1 MFGVI
6 GFVARRRLKAC
17 KQRLENL
24 FFGWIRFAS
33 GNPADGDVS
42 AGDAIQ
48 RAFRIARQ
56 VTCDEKKHAKH
67 YRDYAHCPDSHSDYK
82 RSGKRQV
89 PARFWLAEPRR
100 ILSFEPME
108 FSPQQDA
115 ALKAVSRWLRDGRP
129 QVFRLFGYAG
139 TGKTTLARHFAE
151 HVDGSVQFAA
161 FTGKAAQV
169 LRSKGAVNARTIHS
183 LIYRPRGEE
192 AVSDESTGRTTMSP
206 TFSLNRQS
214 PVAKAALIVI
224 DECSMVDEALGR
236 DLMSFGTPILVLG
249 DPGQLPPISGGGFF
263 TDHEPDIL
271 LTEIHRQ
278 ARDNPIIRL
287 ALDVREGREFMQGNY
302 GTAQVIGKA
311 DVTQD
316 LVLAADQ
323 VLVGANR
330 TRRLYNRRIRAL
342 KGYEGETPVV
352 GDKLVCLRNDP
363 AKGLLNGSLWKV
375 MTSSRETVK
384 PGINL
389 LVSPEEDDPDR
400 GVSKIKLL
408 KAAFEEPESDIPWS
422 TKKRYDDFDFGYA
435 LTVHK
440 AQGSQ
445 WDNVVLFDE
454 SYAFKDTRQR
464 WLYTAITRAAERLT
478 VVR

>member
-1 MFGVI
+1 
-6 GFVARRRLKAC
+6 
-17 KQRLENL
+17 
-24 FFGWIRFAS
+24 
-33 GNPADGDVS
+33 
-42 AGDAIQ
+42 
-48 RAFRIARQ
+48 
-56 VTCDEKKHAKH
+56 
-67 YRDYAHCPDSHSDYK
+67 
-82 RSGKRQV
+82 
-89 PARFWLAEPRR
+89 
-100 ILSFEPME
+100 ME
-108 FSPQQDA
+108 FSPQQDE
-115 ALKAVSRWLRDGRP
+115 ALKAVSRWLKDG
-129 QVFRLFGYAG
+129 QSQLFRLFGYAG
-139 TGKTTLARHFAE
+139 TGKTTLARYFAE
-151 HVDGSVQFAA
+151 HVDGGVQFAA

-192 AVSDESTGRTTMSP
+192 QVEDEATGKTSMSP

-214 PVAKAALIVI
+214 PVSRAKLVVI
-224 DECSMVDEALGR
+224 DECSMVDEELGR

-263 TDHEPDIL
+263 TEHEPDYL

-287 ALDVREGREFMQGNY
+287 ALDVREGREFMYGDY
-302 GTAQVIGKA
+302 GTAKVISKA
-311 DVTQD
+311 DVNSD
-316 LVLAADQ
+316 LVLSADQ
-323 VLVGANR
+323 VLVGINR
-330 TRRLYNRRIRAL
+330 TRRRYNQRLREL
-342 KGYEGETPVV
+342 KGFEGLLPQA

-363 AKGLLNGSLWKV
+363 NKGLLNGSLWKV
-375 MTSSRETVK
+375 MTASRETVK

-400 GVSKIKLL
+400 GVAKIKLL
-408 KAAFEEPESDIPWS
+408 KGAFEDPESEIPWQ

-445 WDNVVLFDE
+445 WDDVVLFDE
-454 SYAFKDTRQR
+454 SFAFRDTRQR

>member
-1 MFGVI
+1 M
-6 GFVARRRLKAC
+6 
-17 KQRLENL
+17 Q
-24 FFGWIRFAS
+24 
-33 GNPADGDVS
+33 
-42 AGDAIQ
+42 
-48 RAFRIARQ
+48 
-56 VTCDEKKHAKH
+56 
-67 YRDYAHCPDSHSDYK
+67 
-82 RSGKRQV
+82 
-89 PARFWLAEPRR
+89 
-100 ILSFEPME
+100 
-108 FSPQQDA
+108 FSPQQDE
-115 ALKAVSRWLRDGRP
+115 ALKAVGRWLKDGRP

-151 HVDGSVQFAA
+151 HVGGGQVQFAA

-192 AVSDESTGRTTMSP
+192 AKADETTGKTSISP
-206 TFSLNRQS
+206 TFALNRQS
-214 PVAKAALIVI
+214 PVARAKLVII

-263 TDHEPDIL
+263 TEAEPDFL
-271 LTEIHRQ
+271 LTEVHRQ

-287 ALDVREGREFMQGNY
+287 ALDVREGREFMHGDY
-302 GTAQVIGKA
+302 GSAQVIGRA
-311 DVTQD
+311 QVTQE

-323 VLVGANR
+323 VLVGTNR
-330 TRRLYNRRIRAL
+330 TRRRYNQRLREL
-342 KGYEGETPVV
+342 KGFTAAFPQA
-352 GDKLVCLRNDP
+352 GDKLVCLRNDQ

-400 GVSKIKLL
+400 GVAKIKLL
-408 KAAFEEPESDIPWS
+408 KAVFEAPDDEIPWTS
-422 TKKRYDDFDFGYA
+422 RKRYDDFDFGYA

-445 WDNVVLFDE
+445 WNNVVLFDE
-454 SYAFKDTRQR
+454 SFAFKETRQR

>member
-1 MFGVI
+1 M
-6 GFVARRRLKAC
+6 
-17 KQRLENL
+17 Q
-24 FFGWIRFAS
+24 
-33 GNPADGDVS
+33 
-42 AGDAIQ
+42 
-48 RAFRIARQ
+48 
-56 VTCDEKKHAKH
+56 
-67 YRDYAHCPDSHSDYK
+67 
-82 RSGKRQV
+82 
-89 PARFWLAEPRR
+89 
-100 ILSFEPME
+100 
-108 FSPQQDA
+108 FSPQQDE
-115 ALKAVSRWLRDGRP
+115 ALKAVSRWLRDGRSP
-129 QVFRLFGYAG
+129 LFRLFGYAG

-151 HVDGSVQFAA
+151 HVDGQVQFAA

-169 LRSKGAVNARTIHS
+169 LRSKGATNARTIHS

-192 AVSDESTGRTTMSP
+192 AVEDEATGKTSINP

-214 PVAKAALIVI
+214 PIAKAKLVVI
-224 DECSMVDEALGR
+224 DECSMVDEQLGR

-249 DPGQLPPISGGGFF
+249 DPAQLPPISGGGFF
-263 TDHEPDIL
+263 TEHEPDHL

-278 ARDNPIIRL
+278 ARDNPIIGL
-287 ALDVREGREFMQGNY
+287 ALDIREGREFMKGDY
-302 GTAQVIGKA
+302 GTARVIGR
-311 DVTQD
+311 DEVTQE
-316 LVLAADQ
+316 LVLDADQ
-323 VLVGANR
+323 VLVGTNR
-330 TRRLYNRRIRAL
+330 TRRRYNQRLREL
-342 KGYEGETPVV
+342 KGFDASYPQA

-400 GVSKIKLL
+400 GVAKIKLL
-408 KAAFEEPESDIPWS
+408 KAVFDDPEAEVPWQR
-422 TKKRYDDFDFGYA
+422 KKRFDDFDYGYA

-454 SYAFKDTRQR
+454 SWAFKDTRQR
-464 WLYTAITRAAERLT
+464 WLYTAVTRAAQRLT

>member
-1 MFGVI
+1 M
-6 GFVARRRLKAC
+6 
-17 KQRLENL
+17 Q
-24 FFGWIRFAS
+24 
-33 GNPADGDVS
+33 
-42 AGDAIQ
+42 
-48 RAFRIARQ
+48 
-56 VTCDEKKHAKH
+56 
-67 YRDYAHCPDSHSDYK
+67 
-82 RSGKRQV
+82 
-89 PARFWLAEPRR
+89 
-100 ILSFEPME
+100 

-115 ALKAVSRWLRDGRP
+115 ALKAVARWLKAGRP
-129 QVFRLFGYAG
+129 QIFRLFGYAG

-151 HVDGSVQFAA
+151 HVDGQVQFAA

-169 LRSKGAVNARTIHS
+169 LRARGAVNARTIHS

-192 AVSDESTGRTTMSP
+192 AVEDEATGKTSMSP
-206 TFSLNRQS
+206 TFALNRQS
-214 PVAKAALIVI
+214 PVARAALIII

-263 TDHEPDIL
+263 TDHEPDVL

-287 ALDVREGREFMQGNY
+287 ALDVREGREFMKGDY
-302 GTAQVIGKA
+302 GTARVIGKEEV
-311 DVTQD
+311 DRD
-316 LVLAADQ
+316 MVLAADQ
-323 VLVGANR
+323 VLVGTNR
-330 TRRLYNRRIRAL
+330 TRRRYNHRLREL
-342 KGYEGETPVV
+342 KGFDQRYPQA

-363 AKGLLNGSLWKV
+363 SKGLLNGSLWKV
-375 MTSSRETVK
+375 MSAAKETVK

-400 GVSKIKLL
+400 GVAKIKLL
-408 KAAFEEPESDIPWS
+408 KAAFEEPDTEIPWQ
-422 TKKRYDDFDFGYA
+422 TKKRFDDFDYGYA

-445 WDNVVLFDE
+445 WNEVVLFDE
-454 SYAFKDTRQR
+454 SWAFRDTRQR

-478 VVR
+478 IVR

>member
-1 MFGVI
+1 
-6 GFVARRRLKAC
+6 
-17 KQRLENL
+17 
-24 FFGWIRFAS
+24 
-33 GNPADGDVS
+33 
-42 AGDAIQ
+42 
-48 RAFRIARQ
+48 
-56 VTCDEKKHAKH
+56 
-67 YRDYAHCPDSHSDYK
+67 
-82 RSGKRQV
+82 
-89 PARFWLAEPRR
+89 
-100 ILSFEPME
+100 ME

-115 ALKAVSRWLRDGRP
+115 ALNAVARWLKAG
-129 QVFRLFGYAG
+129 QSQIFRLFGYAG
-139 TGKTTLARHFAE
+139 TGKTTLARYFAE
-151 HVDGSVQFAA
+151 HVDGDVQFAA

-169 LRSKGAVNARTIHS
+169 LRSRGATNARTIHS

-192 AVSDESTGRTTMSP
+192 EVEDELTGRTSISP

-214 PVAKAALIVI
+214 PIAKAAMVII

-263 TDHEPDIL
+263 TEHEPDHL

-278 ARDNPIIRL
+278 ARDNPIIQL
-287 ALDVREGREFMQGNY
+287 ALDVREGREIAY
-302 GTAQVIGKA
+302 GDYGAAKVISKA
-311 DVTQD
+311 EVDQD
-316 LVLAADQ
+316 LVLSADQ
-323 VLVGANR
+323 VLVGTNR
-330 TRRLYNRRIRAL
+330 TRRRYNQRLREL
-342 KGYEGETPVV
+342 KGFDADYPQA

-375 MTSSRETVK
+375 MTSSKETVK

-400 GVSKIKLL
+400 SVSKIKLL
-408 KAAFEEPESDIPWS
+408 KAAFEDPEAEIPWQ
-422 TKKRYDDFDFGYA
+422 TKKRFDDFDYGYA

-445 WDNVVLFDE
+445 WDEVVLFDE
-454 SYAFKDTRQR
+454 SYAFRDTRQR

-478 VVR
+478 IVR